1 MSEPVVTPAADPAA
15 DFAAFEA
22 RENAI
27 AVGETPAPAA
37 EPKPEPTPEPEPEPE
52 PAPDKSLTPPSPTSR
67 RTERR
72 SQRDQ
77 DQINETI
84 RRAVTE
90 ATEATERRLRAELS
104 APKTDA
110 TPAPAAKTDEFQ
122 PTRPRPTDAEFETY
136 PEFTVALAEWVA
148 DQRDAKREF
157 EAQKTRAAESETA
170 QRTQFHER
178 ASTWIQR
185 RDAFAAVTPEF
196 EAKAVPYL
204 DTITANTPIGD
215 VLLESEVGP
224 QMALYLATHPEEA
237 KRIDALP
244 PVSAL
249 RALGKLEAR
258 FDPDTP
264 TSASATAAGPAA
276 KTVTSAPAPPT
287 TLASRSATPADPAA
301 AALANGDFA
310 AWEEAENRKAVLA
323 KR

>member
-1 MSEPVVTPAADPAA
+1 MSEPAVTPAADPAA

-22 RENAI
+22 RENAL
-27 AVGETPAPAA
+27 AVGETPAAEPAKPEPVAPSVAA
-37 EPKPEPTPEPEPEPE
+37 EPE
-52 PAPDKSLTPPSPTSR
+52 PDKSVTPPSPTSK

-72 SQRDQ
+72 QLRDQ
-77 DQINETI
+77 EQINETI

-90 ATEATERRLRAELS
+90 ATEATERRLRAELGKPAVEAKPEPA
-104 APKTDA
+104 APIVDPKDPEPQESEFDDYRKFVQAVARWEIRQEKREAAAEAEKTKATDA
-110 TPAPAAKTDEFQ
+110 
-122 PTRPRPTDAEFETY
+122 
-136 PEFTVALAEWVA
+136 
-148 DQRDAKREF
+148 
-157 EAQKTRAAESETA
+157 ETA

-237 KRIDALP
+237 QRIDALP

-258 FDPDTP
+258 FDTP

-276 KTVTSAPAPPT
+276 KTVTTAPAPPT